1 MMKTQASSACILIH
15 NTGALCNSIHIF
27 LLLHSGSDSK
37 DLFVMQEV
45 QSQGR
50 EDPLEKGTGTHSSIP
65 AWRILWTEEPG
76 LQSMGL
82 QRTGHD

>member
-1 MMKTQASSACILIH
+1 MKTQASSACILNH
-15 NTGALCNSIHIF
+15 NTGALCNSIRIF

-50 EDPLEKGTGTHSSIP
+50 EDPLEKEMKTHSSIL
-65 AWRILWTEEPG
+65 AWEIPWTEQSGG
-76 LQSMGL
+76 L
-82 QRTGHD
+82 